1 MNIFWMKNASNKII
15 AIEIIWQLEQVRGGL
30 IHADDGGNTNLTI
43 QTKCKSNHPIAVL
56 WTLSNTTYTTD
67 ENRMAKKLL
76 IVLVN

>member
-1 MNIFWMKNASNKII
+1 MKNASNKII

-56 WTLSNTTYTTD
+56 
-67 ENRMAKKLL
+67 
-76 IVLVN
+76 